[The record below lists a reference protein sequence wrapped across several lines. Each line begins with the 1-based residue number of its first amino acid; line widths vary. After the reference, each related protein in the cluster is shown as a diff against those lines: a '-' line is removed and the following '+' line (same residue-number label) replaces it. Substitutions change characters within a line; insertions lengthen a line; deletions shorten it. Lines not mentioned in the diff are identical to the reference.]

1 LDPVDTGSKG
11 LADPLVEGGIMTEV
25 NRGEEMFTTPPDF
38 DRNLERLDE
47 DLKIMDRHAAELAE
61 GEVEIRESMRKWDRE
76 HKDEHLHSVP
86 RPRKHMR

>member
-1 LDPVDTGSKG
+1 LGPVDKGSKG
-11 LADPLVEGGIMTEV
+11 QADPLLEGVTMTEV
-25 NRGEEMFTTPPDF
+25 NRGEGMVTTQPDF

-61 GEVEIRESMRKWDRE
+61 AEIEIRESMRKWDRE
-76 HKDEHLHSVP
+76 YKDECLHSVP

>member
-1 LDPVDTGSKG
+1 
-11 LADPLVEGGIMTEV
+11 MTEV
-25 NRGEEMFTTPPDF
+25 NRDEKMFTTQPDF

-61 GEVEIRESMRKWDRE
+61 AETGIRESMRKWDRE
-76 HKDEHLHSVP
+76 YKDERLHSVP